1 MSKVFKI
8 NKSIDYCKTL
18 SLNLM
23 HPSTRVADL
32 LGLLMILENEFEGK
46 TDLYELSDKLE
57 VELDDFM
64 PIVYTAS
71 ELGFVTIGAGDI
83 IISDKGLDFLSST
96 LKKRKEIIRSSL
108 VRMEPFKT
116 ARELRKFSVE
126 DLNERLIK
134 KGIMDY
140 NSIEGMHQLEVLLN
154 EWGIYSGFLKRN
166 EHYTVLE

>member
-1 MSKVFKI
+1 
-8 NKSIDYCKTL
+8 
-18 SLNLM
+18 M

-32 LGLLMILENEFEGK
+32 LGLLIILENEFEGK
-46 TDLYELSDKLE
+46 TNLYELGDKLE

-64 PIVYTAS
+64 PIVYTAN
-71 ELGFVTIGAGDI
+71 ELGFVVIGAGDI

-108 VRMEPFKT
+108 IRIEPFKT
-116 ARELRKFSVE
+116 ARELKRFSIDE
-126 DLNERLIK
+126 LNEKLIN

-140 NSIEGMHQLEVLLN
+140 NSGEGLHQLEVLLN

-166 EHYTVLE
+166 EHYTVVE